1 MLSFQ
6 RQEEIK
12 RLLLQKKNVSVG
24 EIAKKFNVSDETVR
38 RDLTQLSNEGFC
50 TKTYGGASLAVRS
63 IARTTSSV
71 KKGLVLEE
79 KRKIAKIAASQIKP
93 RDCIFLD
100 HSTTVAELCPEI
112 QNMDLTVVTN
122 SLWVI
127 RELSNQENINLV
139 VTGGSVRVSEQ
150 GMFGLEALNFLR
162 HHYFDKVFFSCKSLH
177 QTRGVFDADE
187 QIAAFRQ
194 TLCDQGAKSYL
205 LVDSTKFSV
214 PGFIQI
220 MSYQKLDTLITDAL
234 PDETWA
240 EALVREDVEVLRDF
254 PE

>member
-6 RQEEIK
+6 RREEIK

-24 EIAKKFNVSDETVR
+24 EISRKFNVSDETVR
-38 RDLTQLSNEGFC
+38 RDLTLLSNEGFC
-50 TKTYGGASLAVRS
+50 TKTYGGASLVVRS

-79 KRKIAKIAASQIKP
+79 KQKIAKIAARQIKP
-93 RDCIFLD
+93 GDCVFLD

-127 RELSNQENINLV
+127 RELSSHENINLV
-139 VTGGSVRVSEQ
+139 VTGGSVRVDDQ

-162 HHYFDKVFFSCKSLH
+162 HHYFDKVFLSCKSLH
-177 QTRGVFDADE
+177 LTRGVFDADE
-187 QIAAFRQ
+187 QIASFRQ
-194 TLCDQGAKSYL
+194 TLCALGAKSYL
-205 LVDSTKFSV
+205 LVDHTKFGV

-220 MSYQKLDTLITDAL
+220 MSYEKLDALITDAL
-234 PDETWA
+234 PDEAWA
-240 EALVREDVEVLRDF
+240 EALEKADVEVLCEL